1 MAYRKAVDGTLK
13 PGNNISVLDITI
25 GTPITVV
32 YPTGVTGSLT
42 QPS

>member
-13 PGNNISVLDITI
+13 PGNNINALDIVP
-25 GTPITVV
+25 GTNINVV
-32 YPTGVTGSLT
+32 YPVGVTGSTT

>member
-13 PGNNISVLDITI
+13 PGHNISTLDIVP
-25 GTPITVV
+25 GTNINVV
-32 YPTGVTGSLT
+32 YPVGVTGSLT